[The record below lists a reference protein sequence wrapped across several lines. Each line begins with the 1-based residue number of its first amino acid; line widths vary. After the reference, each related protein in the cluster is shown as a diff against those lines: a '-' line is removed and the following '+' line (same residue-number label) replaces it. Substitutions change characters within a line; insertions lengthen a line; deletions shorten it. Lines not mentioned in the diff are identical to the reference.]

1 MTYTIDIVGAHVYLC
16 IPIIAPCLFCCQV
29 IVGAHAV
36 LSDGSFVADAG
47 VYPLAVTA
55 RAHGVPII
63 VVANVLQVRVCLDV
77 YLPPLVNANV
87 RRVCTC
93 VCVCG

>member
-1 MTYTIDIVGAHVYLC
+1 M
-16 IPIIAPCLFCCQV
+16 
-29 IVGAHAV
+29 GAHAV

-77 YLPPLVNANV
+77 CVFTSASQCKRPSCVYV
-87 RRVCTC
+87 C
-93 VCVCG
+93 VCVGG